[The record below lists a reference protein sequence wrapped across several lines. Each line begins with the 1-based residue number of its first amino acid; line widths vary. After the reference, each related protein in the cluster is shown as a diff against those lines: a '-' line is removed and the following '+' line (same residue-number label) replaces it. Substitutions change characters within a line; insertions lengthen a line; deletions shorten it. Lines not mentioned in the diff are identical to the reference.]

1 MKKFIAILLVIS
13 VPAISAQY
21 NIRIPT
27 DSKANY
33 TVIEKNSRGEL
44 RTIITKREG
53 VSGVS
58 YSERI
63 YDCTSGLVKYL
74 GTGDTLEQMKSSSA
88 DPNMTPIVD
97 QSIAFYI
104 GQEACK

>member
-1 MKKFIAILLVIS
+1 MKKFIVLLIALS
-13 VPAISAQY
+13 APAISAQY
-21 NIRIPT
+21 NMRIPS

-33 TVIEKNSRGEL
+33 TVIEKNSRGDF

-58 YSERI
+58 YSERL
-63 YDCTSGLVKYL
+63 YDCSKGFVKYL

-88 DPNMTPIVD
+88 DPDMTPIVD